1 MRGRIMKTAVG
12 SLAVAVLAF
21 LAFVALKH
29 GWADLFAFQGRALIR
44 SWDREQR
51 PFSSD
56 ESKLAQSRLENSLGL
71 NPGDPG
77 VLEDLGR
84 LHELRTRALRGADTA
99 AELGLAMEYL
109 RRSLRT
115 RPTSPYTW
123 ANLAFVKSR
132 LGILDD
138 EFYHSIQNAA
148 LLGPWE
154 PEVQLLLADIGFRY
168 WNRMPKTAQDTIHA
182 AIRRGL
188 KRQDA
193 KLFEL
198 ASRYGRT
205 DVMCATPGVSRSK
218 RAVRC
223 I

>member
-1 MRGRIMKTAVG
+1 MTKKMMKATFG
-12 SLAVAVLAF
+12 SMAVALLAL

-29 GWADLFAFQGRALIR
+29 GWADIAAFQGRALTR
-44 SWDREQR
+44 SWDRDPK
-51 PFSSD
+51 PFSKD
-56 ESKLAQSRLENSLGL
+56 EWMVAQSRLENSLSL

-77 VLEDLGR
+77 VSEDLGR
-84 LHELRTRALRGADTA
+84 LHELRTRALQGTDTA
-99 AELGLAMEYL
+99 AELAVAIDYL

-132 LGILDD
+132 LGSLDD
-138 EFYHSIQNAA
+138 EFYNSIQNAA

-168 WNRMPKTAQDTIHA
+168 WSRMPKEAQNIVHGAIH
-182 AIRRGL
+182 RGL

-198 ASRYGRT
+198 ASRYGRI

-218 RAVRC
+218 RAIRC

>member
-1 MRGRIMKTAVG
+1 MKTAVG
-12 SLAVAVLAF
+12 WLGVFLLSV
-21 LAFVALKH
+21 LAFVALKQ

-44 SWDREQR
+44 TWDREQR
-51 PFSSD
+51 PFSND
-56 ESKLAQSRLENSLGL
+56 EWMVAQSRLEKSLNL

-77 VLEDLGR
+77 VSEDLGR
-84 LHELRTRALRGADTA
+84 LHELRTRALRGTDTA
-99 AELGLAMEYL
+99 AELGVAQDYL
-109 RRSLRT
+109 RRSLRA

-132 LGILDD
+132 LGTLDD
-138 EFYHSIQNAA
+138 EFYRSIQNAA

-182 AIRRGL
+182 AIHRGL

-198 ASRYGRT
+198 ASRYGRI

-218 RAVRC
+218 RAMRC

>member
-1 MRGRIMKTAVG
+1 MKRAVG
-12 SLAVAVLAF
+12 WFGVVLMSV

-29 GWADLFAFQGRALIR
+29 GWADLFAFQGRAVIR
-44 SWDREQR
+44 TWDREQR
-51 PFSSD
+51 SFSND
-56 ESKLAQSRLENSLGL
+56 EWMAAQSRLERSLSL
-71 NPGDPG
+71 NPGDPS
-77 VLEDLGR
+77 VSEDLGR
-84 LHELRTRALRGADTA
+84 LHELRTRALPGTGTA
-99 AELGLAMEYL
+99 AELGVAMDYL
-109 RRSLRT
+109 RRSLRA

-132 LGILDD
+132 LGTLDD

-168 WNRMPKTAQDTIHA
+168 WNRMPKTAQEAIHG
-182 AIRRGL
+182 AIQRGL

-198 ASRYGRT
+198 ASRYGRI
-205 DVMCATPGVSRSK
+205 DVMCATPGVSRSR
-218 RAVRC
+218 RAIRC